1 MRIISGKYRR
11 RKLLANPGQT
21 TRPIIDRVKVAL
33 FDRLEEKLQ
42 GAAVA
47 DIFAGT
53 GSFGLE
59 ALSRGGRLAVF
70 IEQDHRA
77 WELLKQNV
85 ESLKA
90 EEETLC
96 WRTNALRSSFK
107 PKGLNDWSPYD
118 IVFFDPPYRFM
129 EGADETSEPYKAL
142 TRLARADVTADDA
155 LLVIRTGG
163 KAEFAVPPEWTLQE
177 CLKPSSMA
185 LHFFVKSTV
194 PQAPDTAQE

>member
-33 FDRLEEKLQ
+33 FDRLEDRLE
-42 GAAVA
+42 GACVA

-59 ALSRGGRLAVF
+59 SLSRGASVAIF

-85 ESLKA
+85 DAIVDEDES
-90 EEETLC
+90 LC
-96 WRTNALRSSFK
+96 WRTNAFRSSFK
-107 PKGLNDWSPYD
+107 PKGIAGWRPYD

-129 EGADETSEPYKAL
+129 EGANEQSEPYKAL
-142 TRLARADVTADDA
+142 TRLARPDVTAEDA
-155 LLVIRTGG
+155 LLVIRT
-163 KAEFAVPPEWTLQE
+163 AEHAEYQVPPEWRLQE
-177 CLKPSSMA
+177 CLKRSSMA
-185 LHFFVKSTV
+185 IRFLVKTDQVSDE
-194 PQAPDTAQE
+194 AAE